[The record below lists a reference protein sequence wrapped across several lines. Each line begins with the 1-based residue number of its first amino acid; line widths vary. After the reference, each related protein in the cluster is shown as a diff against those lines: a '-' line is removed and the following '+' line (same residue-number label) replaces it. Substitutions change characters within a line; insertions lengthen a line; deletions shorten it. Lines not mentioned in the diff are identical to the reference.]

1 MSVSFSEANCWK
13 NVALSSNGGVASCRK
28 HHNCHRVIRNLLSL
42 ICQTQ
47 GYFVTNIS
55 KLKWLMLKF
64 QMKARVKCW
73 TIIFR
78 NLSEAAS
85 KCSYFISLLDN
96 RWILESVF
104 GSISRVQFTQS
115 GFLSQN
121 SIRQILPFNL
131 SANIAGTSEVSRR
144 NKTSKCNYFWWK
156 LPAGDV
162 LELSK
167 YLTQVLI

>member
-1 MSVSFSEANCWK
+1 MDLDYLSLKGNSQFSVVSTIIETNFLPNSMSVSFSEANCWK

-28 HHNCHRVIRNLLSL
+28 THNCHRVIRNLLSL

-64 QMKARVKCW
+64 QMKVRVKCW

-115 GFLSQN
+115 GFLGQN
-121 SIRQILPFNL
+121 SIWQIW
-131 SANIAGTSEVSRR
+131 SIH
-144 NKTSKCNYFWWK
+144 K
-156 LPAGDV
+156 
-162 LELSK
+162 
-167 YLTQVLI
+167 